1 MGRLYEP
8 VMIGLRGSKWG
19 FAGAVSVI
27 LIWALTGPL
36 SLFGHVAAHHQ
47 YGNNYRHFP
56 DGVPD
61 PEHAE
66 SRRTSDQS
74 QIERTNMSDR
84 QSTR

>member
-56 DGVPD
+56 MVFVIQNTQNRDARAISLKLN
-61 PEHAE
+61 EL
-66 SRRTSDQS
+66 
-74 QIERTNMSDR
+74 I
-84 QSTR
+84 